1 MFQPMTLNQSLAGLR
16 LGQPVFFYRRIGSTN
31 DEAKRL
37 AESGAPEGSLVVA
50 EEQTAGRGRSG
61 RKWMTPPGTALALSL
76 ILRPSSPRLQAE
88 QATRLNMLAG
98 LAVCEA
104 IEAVTGLR
112 AALKWPNDVLVAKK
126 KAVGILVESVFAG
139 PRLDYVILGIGV
151 NVSFKP
157 PPEQVQFPAT
167 CLEAEVGRE
176 VDRLNLL
183 KVLLTRLE
191 ARYRSAS
198 PVALYAD
205 WRARL
210 TMMGEPVIIQTATG
224 DQHGR
229 MEDVAPDGALILQLD
244 SGEMVRVLAGE
255 AHLRRP
261 ADLT

>member
-1 MFQPMTLNQSLAGLR
+1 MTLNQSLAGLR

-37 AESGAPEGSLVVA
+37 AESGAPEGSLVIA

-61 RKWMTPPGTALALSL
+61 RKWLTPPGTALALSL
-76 ILRPSSPRLQAE
+76 ILRPGSPRLPAE
-88 QATRLNMLAG
+88 QAARLNMLAG

-104 IEAVTGLR
+104 IEAVTSLR

-139 PRLDYVILGIGV
+139 QRLDYVILGIGV
-151 NVSFKP
+151 NVSFNP

-167 CLEAEVGRE
+167 CLAAEVGRE
-176 VDRLNLL
+176 VDRLSLL
-183 KVLLTRLE
+183 KILLTRLE

-198 PVALYAD
+198 PMTLYAD

-210 TMMGEPVIIQTATG
+210 TMMGEPVIIQTAAG
-224 DQHGR
+224 DQPGR
-229 MEDVAPDGALILQLD
+229 MEDVTPDGALILKLD
-244 SGEMVRVLAGE
+244 SGETLRVLVGD
-255 AHLRRP
+255 AHLRP
-261 ADLT
+261 AAPI

>member
-37 AESGAPEGSLVVA
+37 AESGAPEGSLVIT

-61 RKWMTPPGTALALSL
+61 RKWLTPPGTALALSL
-76 ILRPSSPRLQAE
+76 ILRPGSPRLPAE
-88 QATRLNMLAG
+88 QAARLNMLAG

-104 IEAVTGLR
+104 IEAVTSLR

-139 PRLDYVILGIGV
+139 QRLDYVILGIGV
-151 NVSFKP
+151 NVSFNP

-167 CLEAEVGRE
+167 CLEAEAGRE
-176 VDRLNLL
+176 VDRLSLL
-183 KVLLTRLE
+183 KMLLTRLE

-198 PVALYAD
+198 SGALYAD

-210 TMMGEPVIIQTATG
+210 TMMGELVIIQTAAG
-224 DQHGR
+224 DQSGR
-229 MEDVAPDGALILQLD
+229 MEDVTPDGALILKLD
-244 SGEMVRVLAGE
+244 SGETLRVLVGD
-255 AHLRRP
+255 AHLRP
-261 ADLT
+261 AAPI